1 MLPFAIDVFFQSLF
15 GVLLAIPVI
24 ILWVVAVVDVFRHNY
39 SGLKVAAVLVLI
51 LIVPIL
57 GPILYFVFVSS
68 PRVDA
73 EAAYL
78 ADAERRREAAS
89 RPVGGMGMYR

>member
-1 MLPFAIDVFFQSLF
+1 MPPFAIDLFFQSLF
-15 GVLLAIPVI
+15 GVLVAIPII

-51 LIVPIL
+51 LIAPIL
-57 GPILYFVFVSS
+57 GPILYFVFVST
-68 PRVDA
+68 PFVDA
-73 EAAYL
+73 ETAHRAE
-78 ADAERRREAAS
+78 ADRRREAAE

>member
-1 MLPFAIDVFFQSLF
+1 MILATTTFLEVIFAMMI
-15 GVLLAIPVI
+15 ITPVI
-24 ILWVVAVVDVFRHNY
+24 LLWISALFDVMRSHR
-39 SGLKVAAVLVLI
+39 SGVSTAALIVLI

-73 EAAYL
+73 EAAHL
-78 ADAERRREAAS
+78 AEAERRREAAS